1 MLRMYCDVLE
11 SANRYAFVPFETLW
25 HTIGHCFKCMYT
37 IWKARLKFGLAERAS
52 VKKSRANFK
61 CARFKTCLVA
71 REKVGHRVG
80 YFTVMSPTSALMRG
94 SLQNS
99 IFIFEKHP
107 WTMVVETI

>member
-25 HTIGHCFKCMYT
+25 HTIGHCFTCMFT
-37 IWKARLKFGLAERAS
+37 IRKARLKFGLAERAS

-80 YFTVMSPTSALMRG
+80 YFTVTQVRSDAR
-94 SLQNS
+94 
-99 IFIFEKHP
+99 IFTKLYFYFRKAPLDHGR
-107 WTMVVETI
+107 